1 MPRPPL
7 APDSPLAGIRVADF
21 SRVLAG
27 PFCTRM
33 LCDLGAEVIKI
44 EPPEGDLSRRLS
56 ARRGGIS
63 GYFMQQNCGKLNVSL
78 DLQAERGRELASGI
92 VAHCD
97 VLVENF
103 RPGVMERLGLGA
115 APMTAL
121 NPRLVYCSISGFG
134 QTGPW
139 RERRAFAGIAHATSG
154 MLVRQARATRTEPA
168 DSVLAVGDSVSGLQA
183 AIAILAALRLRERTG
198 RGQVID
204 LAMHDALLSIQEAAN
219 FHLFSEQT
227 SDEDFLCSWIYRC
240 REEHVAVPHDPRA
253 HWDRLT
259 RAIERPE
266 LLADPRYDTYEKRAA
281 RLDELEALIQ
291 GWVAAQ
297 PSADAVV
304 ESLAVHG
311 LPGARL
317 MSLAEAL
324 DCEQSSVRNLTPEAE
339 DRSGGKVRVLN
350 SPYRFSSASAGLR
363 GVPAFR
369 GEDNRS
375 VLGELLGMGEDE
387 IAALEA
393 QGVLSARVP
402 DGPPKRG
409 QV

>member
-1 MPRPPL
+1 
-7 APDSPLAGIRVADF
+7 
-21 SRVLAG
+21 
-27 PFCTRM
+27 M

-44 EPPEGDLSRRLS
+44 EPPEGDLSRRLG

-78 DLQAERGRELASGI
+78 DLQVERGRELAAAI
-92 VAHCD
+92 VAQSD

-115 APMTAL
+115 AAMTER

-139 RERRAFAGIAHATSG
+139 RDRRAFAGIAHATSG
-154 MLVRQARATRTEPA
+154 MLLRQARATNSEPA
-168 DSVLAVGDSVSGLQA
+168 DSVLAIGDSVSGLQA
-183 AIAILAALRLRERTG
+183 TVAILAALRMRERTG
-198 RGQVID
+198 RGQTID

-219 FHLFSEQT
+219 FHLFSDEST
-227 SDEDFLCSWIYRC
+227 HEDFLCSWIYRC
-240 REEHVAVPHDPRA
+240 GGEHVAIPHDPRA

-266 LLADPRYDTYEKRAA
+266 LLADPRYDTYEKRAG

-291 GWVAAQ
+291 AWVADQ

-304 ESLAVHG
+304 DRLAAHG

-324 DCEQSSVRNLTPEAE
+324 DCEQSQVRNLTPRAD
-339 DRSGGKVRVLN
+339 DRSGNAVRVIN
-350 SPYRFSSASAGLR
+350 SPYRFSAATAGLR

-375 VLGELLGMGEDE
+375 LLTQLLGLSEEE
-387 IAALEA
+387 IVALERD
-393 QGVLSARVP
+393 GVLSSRMP
-402 DGPPKRG
+402 ERH
-409 QV
+409 